1 MDKKYLYGASVQGI
15 QGFIFQ
21 TQALREI
28 AGGSE
33 LVEQICTTKFA
44 EAIGKDYQQL
54 EQDQNAII
62 TAAGNIK
69 YVFDNKEKCASVVM
83 SFPKIIM
90 EMAPGI
96 TLSQAVVEIEDFVE
110 QKDIDLLEERLKA
123 QRNMPFNPISFG
135 TMGIMKSRKTGL
147 PVVEKI
153 KEEYIDQS
161 QQQKRKSAK
170 DTRIGKLF
178 FGKSFDIEKMPFD
191 LHDITQSKGK
201 NYSWLAIVHADG
213 NNMGQLIQKMAAELS
228 VQGKTKNYALTLR
241 KFSLL
246 IDKATKDSA
255 AEAYKHATKQA
266 KSESESLKK
275 FPFRPVIIGGDDLT
289 VICRADLAVP
299 FTTSFLELF
308 AKKSKE
314 YLQELNLSSVKG
326 GITACAG
333 IAFIKESYPFHY
345 GYQLAEILCSHAKKE
360 AKTQFIEEVLTPSCL
375 MFHKVLDSYVEDF
388 KDITERELTIDYSR
402 ATRAK
407 NDILNEVPEVEE
419 ILRFDYGPYYLDQQ
433 PSIETFSK
441 NVLILGSEEGKSI
454 KSSFREWLTL
464 LQNNKAMA
472 HQKLNRMI
480 SVGQKGVF
488 RKIGIENANQ
498 AIHANHKTP
507 VYDWL
512 TMVSINEGGN

>member
-44 EAIGKDYQQL
+44 EAIGKDFQQL

-69 YVFDNKEKCASVVM
+69 YVFDDKDKCASVVM

-96 TLSQAVVEIEDFVE
+96 TLSQAVVEIENFVQ
-110 QKDIDLLEERLKA
+110 QKDIDLLEERLKT

-135 TMGIMKSRKTGL
+135 TMGILKSRKTGL
-147 PVVEKI
+147 PVVENFKGA
-153 KEEYIDQS
+153 YIDQS
-161 QQQKRKSAK
+161 QQQKRKSAQ

-178 FGKSFDIEKMPFD
+178 FGDSFKIEKMPFD

-213 NNMGQLIQKMAAELS
+213 NNMGQMIQKMAAELS
-228 VQGKTKNYALTLR
+228 AQGKRENYALTLR

-246 IDKATKDSA
+246 IDKATKEAA
-255 AEAYKHATKQA
+255 AEAY
-266 KSESESLKK
+266 SLLMEKVELDSKYK

-289 VICRADLAVP
+289 VICRADLALP
-299 FTTSFLELF
+299 FSTSFLKLF
-308 AKKSKE
+308 AEKSKE

-360 AKTQFIEEVLTPSCL
+360 AKTRFIKQALTPSCL

-402 ATRAK
+402 STRAR

-433 PSIETFSK
+433 PSVETFNK
-441 NVLILGSEEGKSI
+441 NVQILGSEEGKSI

-488 RKIGIENANQ
+488 RKIGIDNANQ
-498 AIHANHKTP
+498 AIHSNHKTP

-512 TMVSINEGGN
+512 TIVSINEGGN